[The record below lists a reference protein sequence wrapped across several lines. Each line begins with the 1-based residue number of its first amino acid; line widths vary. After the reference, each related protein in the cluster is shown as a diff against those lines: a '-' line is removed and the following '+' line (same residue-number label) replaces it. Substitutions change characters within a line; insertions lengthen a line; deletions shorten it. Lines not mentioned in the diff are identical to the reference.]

1 MRPFWWLTRD
11 GDVECLEFF
20 QRHYTARKRRRLR
33 QFVGPGYKRVLRS
46 SPELPSVTALFAWR
60 KFTDDCIDQRTG
72 EKQRGVN
79 CAIFRNESG
88 ERSSDL
94 IVQADAIADFYWP
107 DRRHYTYVDPKRVES
122 GIPGYCFLC
131 AGWEWCGVTQD
142 GLLIFER
149 LR

>member
-1 MRPFWWLTRD
+1 MGFWWATKD

-20 QRHYTARKRRRLR
+20 LRHYTARKRRRLR
-33 QFVGPGYKRVLRS
+33 QFVGPGQKRVYRS

-60 KFTDDCIDQRTG
+60 KFLDDCIDDRSG
-72 EKQRGVN
+72 EPQSGVN

-88 ERSSDL
+88 QCSSDL
-94 IVQADAIADFYWP
+94 ICEADAIADALWA
-107 DRRHYTYVDPKRVES
+107 DRRHYTYVDPQRVES

-131 AGWEWCGVTQD
+131 AGWEWCGVTES

-149 LR
+149 LT